1 MMADLQWTLSLLDWT
16 AIAVLF
22 SLLFLIG
29 LGIYRL
35 RQEIR
40 DAARIRQEPGAEA
53 AARRTWERH

>member
-1 MMADLQWTLSLLDWT
+1 MMADLQWTLSLLDW
-16 AIAVLF
+16 IAFGFLSF
-22 SLLFLIG
+22 LLGLIG

-40 DAARIRQEPGAEA
+40 DAARIRQESGAEA

>member
-1 MMADLQWTLSLLDWT
+1 MMADLQWTLSLLDWI

-29 LGIYRL
+29 VGSYRL

-40 DAARIRQEPGAEA
+40 NAARIRQESGAEA